1 MSGITVDEDVFS
13 RRLNIFTNAAILLTL
28 LIVGLHILQEV
39 LQPFFIALGI
49 YFILKPGADALSNN
63 GFPVGLSFLT
73 MLLLFVLAIVGTAY
87 ISWSQVAEFTDDE
100 ERMDNYD
107 QNLQKKWKQM
117 QGMPILGDWLGVK
130 EDNGSVA
137 QNLDEIGLTGGA
149 SGFQGIFLGAM
160 SAAGAMF
167 TQGLTA
173 MFFLLFIIFEANL
186 LPGRIAI
193 AFPGEGIDKV
203 KIVVKRIEKSINTY
217 VVVKTGVSAGT
228 AISVMILLSIFGVD
242 LWFLWG
248 LLTFLFNYVP
258 YIGSLIATIPPLLLG
273 LAIMPLQIWVLL
285 AVLLVVNQQLWGN
298 VIETKWTGSQLDI
311 SPVLLLIVVAFAYW
325 LWGILGMIIS
335 VPLFVIVKIVLENI
349 PTTRPLAILM
359 SERAPNLLEAYESAL
374 EDGLLSGDER
384 DDLERM
390 RVTLGLSIEDSE
402 KFAALAAINIVLREG
417 GSVEGEQME
426 YICAAVASELTEKE
440 SGKMQNA
447 LETGLFG
454 ESEMKRLKQLRDRLE
469 ESVEDIF

>member
-1 MSGITVDEDVFS
+1 
-13 RRLNIFTNAAILLTL
+13 
-28 LIVGLHILQEV
+28 
-39 LQPFFIALGI
+39 
-49 YFILKPGADALSNN
+49 
-63 GFPVGLSFLT
+63 
-73 MLLLFVLAIVGTAY
+73 
-87 ISWSQVAEFTDDE
+87 
-100 ERMDNYD
+100 
-107 QNLQKKWKQM
+107 
-117 QGMPILGDWLGVK
+117 
-130 EDNGSVA
+130 
-137 QNLDEIGLTGGA
+137 
-149 SGFQGIFLGAM
+149 M

-273 LAIMPLQIWVLL
+273 LAVMPLQIWVLL

-402 KFAALAAINIVLREG
+402 KFAALAAINIVFREG
-417 GSVEGEQME
+417 GSVEGEQMQ

-440 SGKMQNA
+440 SEKMQTA
-447 LETGLFG
+447 LDTGLFG
-454 ESEMKRLKQLRDRLE
+454 ESEMKILKQLQDRLE

>member
-1 MSGITVDEDVFS
+1 
-13 RRLNIFTNAAILLTL
+13 
-28 LIVGLHILQEV
+28 
-39 LQPFFIALGI
+39 
-49 YFILKPGADALSNN
+49 
-63 GFPVGLSFLT
+63 
-73 MLLLFVLAIVGTAY
+73 
-87 ISWSQVAEFTDDE
+87 
-100 ERMDNYD
+100 
-107 QNLQKKWKQM
+107 
-117 QGMPILGDWLGVK
+117 
-130 EDNGSVA
+130 
-137 QNLDEIGLTGGA
+137 
-149 SGFQGIFLGAM
+149 
-160 SAAGAMF
+160 
-167 TQGLTA
+167 
-173 MFFLLFIIFEANL
+173 
-186 LPGRIAI
+186 
-193 AFPGEGIDKV
+193 
-203 KIVVKRIEKSINTY
+203 
-217 VVVKTGVSAGT
+217 
-228 AISVMILLSIFGVD
+228 
-242 LWFLWG
+242 
-248 LLTFLFNYVP
+248 
-258 YIGSLIATIPPLLLG
+258 
-273 LAIMPLQIWVLL
+273 MPLQIWVLL

-390 RVTLGLSIEDSE
+390 RVTLGLSKEDSE

-417 GSVEGEQME
+417 GSVEGEQIQ

-440 SGKMQNA
+440 SEKMQTA

-454 ESEMKRLKQLRDRLE
+454 ESEMKILKQLQDRLE